1 MAYRRGRYG
10 RRGGGITGLLGDIT
24 DDLKDW
30 VDDEID
36 RDDDWD
42 YRDRDYRDRGYRG
55 RGSRDRDYYDRRDE
69 REAEDDLISLR
80 SAVKELTEKVNHLA
94 ESKSK

>member
-1 MAYRRGRYG
+1 MAYNRRGRSGG
-10 RRGGGITGLLGDIT
+10 RGITNLLGDFT
-24 DDLKDW
+24 DDLKDY
-30 VDDEID
+30 VDDELD

-42 YRDRDYRDRGYRG
+42 YDRGYRG
-55 RGSRDRDYYDRRDE
+55 RGYRDRGYDRDYRGRRDE
-69 REAEDDLISLR
+69 RETEDDLISLR